1 MDFESLK
8 AKLAQRNITGYYVPD
23 LNSARDKI
31 MKLLPVSCTVGI
43 GNSKTLKD
51 MEITHFLKRRGYSVL
66 DKTYAANWE
75 GARDLKRRALLA
87 DWYISGSNAISLE
100 GHIVNIDHSG
110 NRAAALIYGPDKV
123 IIVIGKNKIV
133 PTLDDAIGR
142 ARNQAAPLNAK
153 RANMSPPCVDI
164 GHCIDC
170 RHPERVCNNLLIIEG
185 QTDPHRMSVIIVGED
200 CGF

>member
-1 MDFESLK
+1 MDIDSLISN
-8 AKLAQRNITGYYVPD
+8 LGQRNITGYFVSN
-23 LNSARDKI
+23 LNDARDKI
-31 MKLLPVSCTVGI
+31 MELLPDSGTVGI

-51 MEITHFLKRRGYSVL
+51 MEITHFLERRGYSVL
-66 DKTYAANWE
+66 DKTFAASRE
-75 GARDLKRRALLA
+75 EARDLKRRALLA
-87 DWYISGSNAISLE
+87 DCYISGSNAISLE

-110 NRAAALIYGPDKV
+110 NRAAALIYGPYKV

-133 PTLDDAIGR
+133 PTLNDAIGR
-142 ARNQAAPLNAK
+142 ARNLAAPLNAK
-153 RANMSPPCVDI
+153 RAKMNPPCVDI

-200 CGF
+200 HGF